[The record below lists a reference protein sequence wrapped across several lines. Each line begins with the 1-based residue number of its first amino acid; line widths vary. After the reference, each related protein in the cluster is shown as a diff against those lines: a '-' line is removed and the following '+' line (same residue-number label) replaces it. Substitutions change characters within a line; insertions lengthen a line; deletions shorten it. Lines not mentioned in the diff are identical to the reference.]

1 MSHSFRVLIVEKS
14 LEYRGFLARVIRD
27 IDTGIEIADPVA
39 NGTGALASLKRKPAD
54 LVLLQVETP
63 LGESVKTLE
72 KLRRSYPETGIIAM
86 SASCAEDPLDA
97 AKAARM
103 GVLDFLCGFGLDISE
118 NAALSLRRR
127 LMTLIG
133 LHRARRN
140 SRLVRQCRQEHV
152 IVPVSEPNA
161 VVRTGLGAAIQ
172 CPKPLPTNPK
182 IEVLAIGVS
191 TGGPNALADLIPLL
205 PADLGIPLLIV
216 QHMPASMTAS
226 LAESL
231 NKKAA
236 LEVREAAEGE
246 EVLPNVAYIAPG
258 GRHMIVAAQGAGN
271 GAPGKKY
278 LQLTS
283 EPPVNSCRPSVDVL
297 FDSIAR
303 TYSGRVL
310 AVIMTGMGSDGV
322 EGVRALKKKN
332 CYCLS
337 QTEETCVVYGM
348 PRAVVEAGLSDE
360 RVALDFLAF
369 RILELVKGK
378 NPKGDLR

>member
-14 LEYRGFLARVIRD
+14 VEYRGFLAKVIKG
-27 IDTGIEIADPVA
+27 IDTGIEIADPVP
-39 NGTGALASLKRKPAD
+39 NGISALASLKHKPAD

-63 LGESVKTLE
+63 LAESVKTLE
-72 KLRRSYPETGIIAM
+72 KLRQYYPETGIIAM
-86 SASCAEDPLDA
+86 SASSGEEPRDA
-97 AKAARM
+97 AKAVQM
-103 GVLDFLCGFGLDISE
+103 GVLDFLCGFGLDVSE

-140 SRLVRQCRQEHV
+140 SRLTRQLRQEHV
-152 IVPVSEPNA
+152 NVFVNEPDA
-161 VVRTGLGAAIQ
+161 VLRTRPGATIR
-172 CPKPLPTNPK
+172 CPKPLPTQ

-236 LEVREAAEGE
+236 LEVREAVEGE

-258 GRHMIVAAQGAGN
+258 GRHMVVAAQRAGN
-271 GAPGKKY
+271 GAPGKKF

-297 FDSIAR
+297 FHSVAQ
-303 TYSGRVL
+303 TYCGRVL

-337 QTEETCVVYGM
+337 QSEETCVVYGM

-360 RVALDFLAF
+360 RVALDSLAF
-369 RILELVKGK
+369 RILDLVKGQ
-378 NPKGDLR
+378 NPKGDIR